1 MRKSQSSHL
10 KYHLDPAA
18 WVLPGELNAMKILA
32 HCNCGLARMSG
43 EVNVQFIE
51 LFSPLTARKGPFI
64 EESKSSDLNYHLDP
78 AA

>member
-1 MRKSQSSHL
+1 
-10 KYHLDPAA
+10 
-18 WVLPGELNAMKILA
+18 MKILA